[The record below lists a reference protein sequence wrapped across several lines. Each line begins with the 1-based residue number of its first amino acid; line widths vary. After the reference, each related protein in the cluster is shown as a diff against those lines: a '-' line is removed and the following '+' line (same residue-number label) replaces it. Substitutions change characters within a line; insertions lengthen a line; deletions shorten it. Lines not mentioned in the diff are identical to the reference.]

1 MTIYNENEK
10 YIKFLYFSLAFK
22 YKNNKKFNVLPSL
35 LLKSSYLTN
44 FFY

>member
-22 YKNNKKFNVLPSL
+22 YKNNKKFNVLLSL
-35 LLKSSYLTN
+35 LLKVFIKQI